1 MRLAAFRKRLN
12 YFVVCKECIKKL
24 KNKEGVT
31 WMKEKKK
38 IVLVVAAFLLM
49 FSFLFSRISISI
61 EGVKGWALLGVSGLL
76 FALAILLLVIWG
88 RK

>member
-1 MRLAAFRKRLN
+1 
-12 YFVVCKECIKKL
+12 
-24 KNKEGVT
+24 
-31 WMKEKKK
+31 MKEKKK
-38 IVLVVAAFLLM
+38 LVLVAVAFLLM

-61 EGVKGWALLGVSGLL
+61 EGVWGWVLLGVSGLL

>member
-1 MRLAAFRKRLN
+1 
-12 YFVVCKECIKKL
+12 
-24 KNKEGVT
+24 
-31 WMKEKKK
+31 MKEKKK